1 MDNSVVLLNSGIA
14 PNHTAAVLNTRC
26 VTIQATKHETTAA
39 SKTTTTAR
47 PGGKGILK
55 KKLYREA
62 SPYGPAPE
70 PFIFD
75 KKVRDP
81 FRITFYCQMVP
92 LSQT

>member
-1 MDNSVVLLNSGIA
+1 MDNSVGIA

-70 PFIFD
+70 LLFLTKRLGTPF
-75 KKVRDP
+75 V
-81 FRITFYCQMVP
+81 
-92 LSQT
+92 